1 MLCIGPEPSL
11 FDRAKTKKKTI
22 EITTD
27 AHGKPEIPSVTPK
40 DDFYA
45 KDFQDAIRKYCTDHI
60 RESTNP
66 LHVQH
71 NISMRQVISPDG
83 RVHVSCGPS

>member
-11 FDRAKTKKKTI
+11 FDRARTKKKKI
-22 EITTD
+22 DITTD
-27 AHGKPEIPSVTPK
+27 AHGKPEIPFVTPK

-60 RESTNP
+60 CESTNP
-66 LHVQH
+66 LMYS
-71 NISMRQVISPDG
+71 IIY
-83 RVHVSCGPS
+83 